1 MSHLKASY
9 QKYILN
15 FKQPAKT
22 SRDVLKT
29 KDTYFIYIQNTSND
43 YTAIGECSPL
53 WGLSIDDKDTYEQV
67 LSELCAD
74 INNYENWLADKLD
87 AYPSIKCGLEMALLN
102 LMCQKKEIYFPSYF
116 TELKHNIQINGL
128 IWMGDFTFM
137 KEQIIDK
144 IKSGFSCVKLKIGG
158 IDFENE
164 LELLRLIRNEFSVS
178 EIEIRLDANGGFT
191 SLEALEKLKRLSEYQ
206 IHSIEQPI
214 KQNQW
219 EDMSR
224 LCIESPI
231 DIALDEELIGVSDS
245 KTKLELLSTIKPQ
258 YLIFK
263 PSLIGGFKATDE
275 WIDLCE
281 KTNTKWWV
289 TSALE
294 SNIGLNA
301 IAQYT
306 ATKGNDLPQGLGT
319 GGLFTNNKKSPLILK
334 GDQLSFS

>member
-9 QKYILN
+9 QKYLLN

-29 KDTYFIYIQNTSND
+29 KDTFFIYIQYISD
-43 YTAIGECSPL
+43 DFTAIGECSPL

-67 LSELCAD
+67 LSNLCTD
-74 INNYENWLADKLD
+74 INNYENWLTDKLD
-87 AYPSIKCGLEMALLN
+87 AYPSIKCGLEMAILN
-102 LMCQKKEIYFPSYF
+102 LKSQKEEIYFPSSF
-116 TELKHNIQINGL
+116 TNSKSEIQINGL

-137 KEQIIDK
+137 KQQIIYK
-144 IKSGFSCVKLKIGG
+144 IKNGFKCVKLKIGG

-224 LCIESPI
+224 LCEKSPI
-231 DIALDEELIGVSDS
+231 DIALDEELIGVLRIGE
-245 KTKLELLSTIKPQ
+245 KLDLINSIKPQ

-281 KTNTKWWV
+281 KTKTQWWI